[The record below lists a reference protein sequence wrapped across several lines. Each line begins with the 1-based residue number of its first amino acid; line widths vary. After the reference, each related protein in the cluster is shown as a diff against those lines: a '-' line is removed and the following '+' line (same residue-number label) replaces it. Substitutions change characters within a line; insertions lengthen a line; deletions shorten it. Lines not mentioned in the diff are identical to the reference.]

1 MEPATKSS
9 GVQRLEDIWRLQMA
23 QIRPEPLTVFKP
35 QRSGNGVAARV
46 NLRLRPSYPEDK
58 EYVAEVDGGLFVDLV
73 AQGPE
78 KNGFPTFL
86 WADKASLVTAK
97 LGMVDVSILRTAIR
111 DFRVR
116 GVEVATYL
124 RGKQNQEKGNV
135 VSLFHQTDS
144 SGTTGITYTFDAES
158 SLLRISKSREQWKS
172 VSFSLHE
179 ELQLDAYLE
188 HAMRAFILLG
198 VR

>member
-1 MEPATKSS
+1 MEKTVA
-9 GVQRLEDIWRLQMA
+9 VQRLEDIWRLQIA
-23 QIRPEPLTVFKP
+23 QIRPQPLTVFKP
-35 QRSGNGVAARV
+35 QKNGNGVAARV
-46 NLRLRPSYPEDK
+46 NLRLRPQYPEDK
-58 EYVAEVDGGLFVDLV
+58 EYIEDVDGGLFIDLV

-78 KNGFPTFL
+78 KNGFPTFK
-86 WADKASLVTAK
+86 WAEKDAVVTAK
-97 LGMVDVSILRTAIR
+97 LGLVDVSILRAAIR

-116 GVEVATYL
+116 GIDVATYL
-124 RGKQNQEKGNV
+124 RGRNKELTNV

-158 SLLRISKSREQWKS
+158 SLLKISKSKDQFKT
-172 VSFSLHE
+172 VSLTLHE
-179 ELQLDAYLE
+179 ELQFDAYLE